1 MFKLEEL
8 GYNKNEV
15 NKYLVETLKKIEKFE
30 ETINSQKDEIKSLE
44 KRIEVLTSQK
54 DIKYDSERIDYEE
67 HAKEEADYIIN
78 QALLDI
84 NDLTER
90 INQAILRELE
100 K

>member
-54 DIKYDSERIDYEE
+54 DIKYDSEKIDYKE